1 MIKQTFELIS
11 NIRKGNPYWSAK
23 KGNIDY
29 EVYFYRNKYYMIVIP
44 HRMNISENV
53 YQVDICCTIEEM
65 EKYLKLEQSE
75 GFENTFYERY
85 QKGMTV
91 AQIFKIA
98 SNRTSILKSL
108 PNGWLTDEGKIALRF
123 EEEIEDACA
132 FSITLEDL
140 EDNIRE
146 DVSKWKDKDDI
157 TVGVIDKLNI
167 FVNYMC

>member
-11 NIRKGNPYWSAK
+11 NVRKGNPYWSAK

-29 EVYFYRNKYYMIVIP
+29 EVYFYINKYYMIVTP

-65 EKYLKLEQSE
+65 ENYLKLEQPE
-75 GFENTFYERY
+75 EFENTFYKRY
-85 QKGMTV
+85 KKGMTV

-98 SNRTSILKSL
+98 SNRTSILESL
-108 PNGWLTDEGKIALRF
+108 PNEWLTDKGKIALRF
-123 EEEIEDACA
+123 EEEIEDACT
-132 FSITLEDL
+132 FSTTLEDL

-146 DVSKWKDKDDI
+146 DVSKWKNKDDI
-157 TVGVIDKLNI
+157 TVGVIDKLNT